1 MPKQKDELGDLSKQ
15 YNPRSAEGELPN
27 PNEKFITEDDTEI
40 DDNNADFEEEHN
52 EEVDD
57 NFDENEEQYVPQ
69 ELIQQMLSLPD
80 EELLKYGIEDPKQW
94 KSYQRAFTKANQELK
109 ALRSQKG
116 SQNIES
122 DELAKLRQEIAE
134 LKNPKQ
140 QSKPLEKP
148 VRPALPKMPANF
160 DYSRVT
166 EQGTAEYAYMQD
178 KLNYDQELA
187 EYQIKYEQYK
197 EAQDEIHRNQLKNQ
211 SEAAQKA
218 IENQQLKANMIARLT
233 KKDLTPAE
241 ASAAFD
247 MALKPDF
254 YDDDLIALGYKLKMG
269 KKINAL
275 KRPENTGKKFD
286 KRSKF
291 FNLGQGGGSGNNY
304 KPRNGEFSSSKDTS
318 NFYKPLNNK

>member
-1 MPKQKDELGDLSKQ
+1 MSKQKDELGDLSKQ

-27 PNEKFITEDDTEI
+27 PNERFVTEDDNEI
-40 DDNNADFEEEHN
+40 DDNPDFDN
-52 EEVDD
+52 ENNEVDD
-57 NFDENEEQYVPQ
+57 DLNNNEEQYVPQ
-69 ELIQQMLSLPD
+69 ELIQEMLSLPD
-80 EELLKYGIEDPKQW
+80 EELLKYGIDDPKQW

-109 ALRSQKG
+109 ALRSGK
-116 SQNIES
+116 SLQNGES
-122 DELAKLRQEIAE
+122 DEISELKRQIAE

-160 DYSRVT
+160 DYSRTT

-178 KLNYDQELA
+178 KLNYDQQLA

-197 EAQDEIHRNQLKNQ
+197 EAQDEIHRSQLKNQ
-211 SEAAQKA
+211 SEATQKA
-218 IENQQLKANMIARLT
+218 IENQQLKANMIARLA

-241 ASAAFD
+241 ASAAFE

-254 YDDDLIALGYKLKMG
+254 YDDELIALGYKLKMG
-269 KKINAL
+269 KKISAL
-275 KRPENTGKKFD
+275 KKPENTGKKFD

-291 FNLGQGGGSGNNY
+291 FSLGQGGGNNNSY
-304 KPRNGEFSSSKDTS
+304 KPRDGEFSSSKDTS
-318 NFYKPLNNK
+318 NFYKPLNSK